1 MLKEEEARKL
11 QQVKLN
17 SEQRG
22 SLASKSLEQTKITE
36 AMKKGSSSDVS
47 KAPVSMRDRS
57 SSPTQ
62 DKPSVTPVSSRDERK
77 PIDRNEISPNKNKT

>member
-1 MLKEEEARKL
+1 V
-11 QQVKLN
+11 QQAKLN

-22 SLASKSLEQTKITE
+22 LLASKSLEQTKITE

-47 KAPVSMRDRS
+47 KAPISLRDRS

-62 DKPSVTPVSSRDERK
+62 DKPSVTSVSGRDERK
-77 PIDRNEISPNKNKT
+77 LIDGNEISPNKKKT

>member
-47 KAPVSMRDRS
+47 KASVSMRDRS

-62 DKPSVTPVSSRDERK
+62 DKPSVTPVSGRDERK
-77 PIDRNEISPNKNKT
+77 LIDRNEISPNKNKT

>member
-1 MLKEEEARKL
+1 M
-11 QQVKLN
+11 QQAKLN

-22 SLASKSLEQTKITE
+22 LLASKSLEQTKITE

-47 KAPVSMRDRS
+47 KAPISLRDRS

-62 DKPSVTPVSSRDERK
+62 DKPSVTSVSGRDERK
-77 PIDRNEISPNKNKT
+77 LIDGNEISPNKKKT

>member
-1 MLKEEEARKL
+1 M
-11 QQVKLN
+11 QQAKLN

-22 SLASKSLEQTKITE
+22 LLASKSLEQTKITE

-47 KAPVSMRDRS
+47 KAPISLRDRS

-62 DKPSVTPVSSRDERK
+62 DKPSVTSVSGRDERK
-77 PIDRNEISPNKNKT
+77 LIDGNEISPNKNKT

>member
-1 MLKEEEARKL
+1 M
-11 QQVKLN
+11 QQAKLN

-22 SLASKSLEQTKITE
+22 LLASKSLEQTKITE

-47 KAPVSMRDRS
+47 KAPISLRDRS

-62 DKPSVTPVSSRDERK
+62 DKPSVTTVSGRDERK
-77 PIDRNEISPNKNKT
+77 LIDGNEISPNKNKT

>member
-1 MLKEEEARKL
+1 V
-11 QQVKLN
+11 QQAKLN

-22 SLASKSLEQTKITE
+22 LLASKSLEQTKITE

-47 KAPVSMRDRS
+47 KAPISLRDRS

-62 DKPSVTPVSSRDERK
+62 DKPSVTSVSGRDERK
-77 PIDRNEISPNKNKT
+77 LIDGNEISPNKNKT

>member
-1 MLKEEEARKL
+1 M
-11 QQVKLN
+11 QQAKLN

-22 SLASKSLEQTKITE
+22 LLASKSLEQTKITE

-47 KAPVSMRDRS
+47 KAPISLRDRS

-62 DKPSVTPVSSRDERK
+62 EKPSVTSVSGRDERK
-77 PIDRNEISPNKNKT
+77 LIDGNEISPNKNKT

>member
-1 MLKEEEARKL
+1 M
-11 QQVKLN
+11 QQAKLN

-22 SLASKSLEQTKITE
+22 LLASKSLEQTKITE

-47 KAPVSMRDRS
+47 KAPISLRDRS

-62 DKPSVTPVSSRDERK
+62 DKPSVTSVSGRDERK
-77 PIDRNEISPNKNKT
+77 LIDGIEISPNKNKT

>member
-1 MLKEEEARKL
+1 M
-11 QQVKLN
+11 QQAKLN

-22 SLASKSLEQTKITE
+22 LLASKSLEQTKITD

-47 KAPVSMRDRS
+47 KAPVSLRDRS

-62 DKPSVTPVSSRDERK
+62 DKPSVTSVSGRDERK
-77 PIDRNEISPNKNKT
+77 LIDGNEISPNKNKT

>member
-1 MLKEEEARKL
+1 V
-11 QQVKLN
+11 QQAKLN

-22 SLASKSLEQTKITE
+22 LLASKSLEQTKITE

-47 KAPVSMRDRS
+47 KAPISLRDRS

-62 DKPSVTPVSSRDERK
+62 DKPSVTSVSGRDERK
-77 PIDRNEISPNKNKT
+77 LIDGIEISPNKNKT